1 MNTPI
6 QFVLRQAKIRS
17 RKGEM
22 RKTATIQVQMK
33 IIARFLFYNQSKIL
47 EIKII
52 YKITSL
58 IN

>member
-22 RKTATIQVQMK
+22 RKTATIQM
-33 IIARFLFYNQSKIL
+33 
-47 EIKII
+47 
-52 YKITSL
+52 
-58 IN
+58 